1 MGCDIVN
8 CKKKNT
14 FLKKNFFVGHESFC
28 GATDTP
34 VVDL

>member
-1 MGCDIVN
+1 MLMGCDIVN

-14 FLKKNFFVGHESFC
+14 FFLEDMSPFS

-34 VVDL
+34 VVDV